1 MSKRFFRPE
10 SVRFLRLGKKKKK
23 LRKWRRCRGKS
34 NKIRLN
40 RAGYPCAPKVG
51 FKTPRKE
58 IGKIKGKTL
67 KLVHNLRELE
77 ALSKNDAAILARV
90 GAKKKLELMKKADEL
105 KITIVNVGG
114 KK

>member
-51 FKTPRKE
+51 FKTARKE
-58 IGKIKGKTL
+58 AGKVGGKTP

-77 ALSKNDAAILARV
+77 ALGKNESAILARV
-90 GAKKKLELMKKADEL
+90 GARKKLEMIKRADEL
-105 KITIVNVGG
+105 KITITNLGG
-114 KK
+114 KR